1 MHLKTADILQELDF
15 VVDKNLK
22 MLYNYNCATNQ
33 ANHDFKLIAQEEFE
47 DRRHDP
53 QIIALQSK
61 IAKENSL
68 AYVKKK
74 IMNKKIQRVFDA

>member
-1 MHLKTADILQELDF
+1 MHLKTADMLQELDF

-22 MLYNYNCATNQ
+22 MLYNYACVTNQ
-33 ANHDFKLIAQEEFE
+33 VNYDFKLIAQEEFE

-68 AYVKKK
+68 AFIKKK
-74 IMNKKIQRVFDA
+74 VMNQKIQRLLDA